1 MIPVMVMM
9 MMMKMVDY
17 MVTLVEMKAI
27 LAPTQ
32 ANNDPT
38 SLPTDNR
45 REVTLYPLLLI
56 LDITSSK
63 VLQCLIGAE
72 EGQAAHLLLGRLSTG
87 NGGQQTT
94 LQGGGGRGSG
104 SQSVAMLNT
113 YV

>member
-1 MIPVMVMM
+1 M

-17 MVTLVEMKAI
+17 SVLMVTLVEMKAI

-32 ANNDPT
+32 AKKDPT

-45 REVTLYPLLLI
+45 RQVSLCPLLLV
-56 LDITSSK
+56 LDITSSQ

-72 EGQAAHLLLGRLSTG
+72 EGQTAHLLLGRLSTG

-94 LQGGGGRGSG
+94 LQEGGAGGVAG
-104 SQSVAMLNT
+104 SQ
-113 YV
+113 

>member
-9 MMMKMVDY
+9 MMMMKMVDY
-17 MVTLVEMKAI
+17 SLLMVTLVEMKAI

-45 REVTLYPLLLI
+45 RHVSLCPSLLI

-94 LQGGGGRGSG
+94 LQGEGGAGGVAV
-104 SQSVAMLNT
+104 SQ
-113 YV
+113 